1 MGVGVWRL
9 LWLCGPALLLLGLNV
24 LGARLP
30 TAVLGLAWL
39 LLSAVIAA
47 GLWRRALSR
56 RQAFVQAYI
65 LPQSR
70 LARWLR
76 GGWLLR
82 LRQWCVAL
90 LLGLVLLVGVIRLE
104 DGLAWWV
111 LLGGLLLLAVCTG
124 LAERYLG
131 RHVTPVY
138 LPALSMRVA
147 LWSSFVAL
155 LCLMTIPALF
165 SHYPDF
171 QHISLID
178 ALWSEAGR
186 QHAVSEPLL
195 WLLQAAAMK
204 DALAWWLGQQWLPG
218 LGEPLFRYGGWL
230 VLLAADGLFLLA
242 LLMLGGGTLARLP
255 APPPRRGV
263 LLALPLVLLATLLVA
278 DHRATLRAQWLPAA
292 PVTVALGGK
301 VYQVPAARA
310 QQLALLSA
318 LRFTE
323 GEAGARSAL
332 DRHLTQGL
340 DRLFAQLEAQLPT
353 FADWYYS
360 LGGEYARLSMMML
373 EQNSGD
379 YLQEK
384 ALELIYEPV
393 GFAQQVDI
401 LRLQADGTL
410 LRAAEDAREAWL
422 AEMIQALTG
431 ERAGQGPASA
441 PVSLDLDTALGE
453 LDRYSSPAFMQRMS
467 VAGGAATATA
477 GVVLFRA
484 FAARAAARSGAAL
497 AARGAAKGAARAGA
511 AAGAGTGAA
520 LCAPTG
526 PGALAC
532 ALAGGVV
539 SWVATDWALLK
550 IDEYANRDELIADLR
565 ASLAEERLQLEAQ
578 WRAAYDTVIA
588 AQYGG
593 MREDIQRTFSPG
605 RAVRD
610 A

>member
-1 MGVGVWRL
+1 MGVGLWRL
-9 LWLCGPALLLLGLNV
+9 LWLCGPALLLLGLNM

-30 TAVLGLAWL
+30 TAALLLAWL
-39 LLSAVIAA
+39 LLSAVMAA

-65 LPQSR
+65 VPQSR

-90 LLGLVLLVGVIRLE
+90 LLGLVLLVGVVRLE
-104 DGLAWWV
+104 DSLAWWV
-111 LLGGLLLLAVCTG
+111 LLGGLPLLALCTG
-124 LAERYLG
+124 VAEGHLG

-147 LWSSFVAL
+147 LWSSFVLL
-155 LCLMTIPALF
+155 LCLMTVLALF
-165 SHYPDF
+165 GHYPDF
-171 QHISLID
+171 QNVSLID

-186 QHAVSEPLL
+186 QHAVSAPML

-230 VLLAADGLFLLA
+230 VLLAADGLFLLGLLA
-242 LLMLGGGTLARLP
+242 LGAGTLARLP

-263 LLALPLVLLATLLVA
+263 WLLLPLALLATLLAA
-278 DHRATLRAQWLPAA
+278 DHRAALRVQWLPAA
-292 PVTVALGGK
+292 PVTVSLGGDL
-301 VYQVPAARA
+301 YQVPAARA

-323 GEAGARSAL
+323 GEAGARAAL
-332 DRHLTQGL
+332 DAHLTQGL
-340 DRLFAQLEAQLPT
+340 DRLFAQLDAQLPT

-360 LGGEYARLSMMML
+360 LSGEYARLSMMVL
-373 EQNSGD
+373 EKHDGD
-379 YLQEK
+379 YVQQK
-384 ALELIYEPV
+384 ALALIYEPV

-410 LRAAEDAREAWL
+410 LRAAEATREAWL
-422 AEMIQALTG
+422 AEMIRALSD

-441 PVSLDLDTALGE
+441 PVSLNLDTALA
-453 LDRYSSPAFMQRMS
+453 DMHHYSSPAFVQRLS
-467 VAGGAATATA
+467 VASGTAAATA

-484 FAARAAARSGAAL
+484 FATRAAARSGAAL

-550 IDEYANRDELIADLR
+550 IDEYANRDELIDDLR
-565 ASLAEERLQLEAQ
+565 VSLAEERLQLEAQ
-578 WRAAYDTVIA
+578 LRAAYDTVIA

-593 MREDIQRTFSPG
+593 MREDIQRTFSPVSMPEG
-605 RAVRD
+605 G
-610 A
+610 

>member
-1 MGVGVWRL
+1 MGVGLWRL
-9 LWLCGPALLLLGLNV
+9 LWLCGPALLLLGLNM
-24 LGARLP
+24 LGMRLP
-30 TAVLGLAWL
+30 TVALGLAWL
-39 LLSAVIAA
+39 LLSAVMAV

-65 LPQSR
+65 VPQSR
-70 LARWLR
+70 LAHWLR
-76 GGWLLR
+76 GGWLLY
-82 LRQWCVAL
+82 LRQWAVAL
-90 LLGLVLLVGVIRLE
+90 LLGLVVLVGVIRLE
-104 DGLAWWV
+104 QGLAWWV
-111 LLGGLLLLAVCTG
+111 LLLGLPLLALATG
-124 LAERYLG
+124 LAEWRLG
-131 RHVTPVY
+131 RHVTPVF

-147 LWSSFVAL
+147 LWSSFVVL
-155 LCLMTIPALF
+155 LLLMTVPALF
-165 SHYPDF
+165 GQYPDF
-171 QHISLID
+171 QTVSLVD

-218 LGEPLFRYGGWL
+218 LGEPIFQVAGWL
-230 VLLAADGLFLLA
+230 VLLAADGLFLMGV
-242 LLMLGGGTLARLP
+242 LLLGAGTLARLP
-255 APPPRRGV
+255 AMPSRRGMWPMAL
-263 LLALPLVLLATLLVA
+263 LLALLATVLLA
-278 DHRATLRAQWLPAA
+278 DHRAVLRAQWQPAP
-292 PVTVALGGK
+292 PVTVSLGGE
-301 VYQVPAARA
+301 VYQVPSARA
-310 QQLALLSA
+310 RQLALLSA

-323 GEAGARSAL
+323 GEAGARAAL
-332 DRHLTQGL
+332 DAHLTQGL
-340 DRLFAQLEAQLPT
+340 DRLFAQVEAQLPT

-360 LGGEYARLSMMML
+360 LGGEYARLSMMVL
-373 EQNSGD
+373 EKNSGD

-410 LRAAEDAREAWL
+410 LRVAEATRDAWL

-431 ERAGQGPASA
+431 EHAGHRPPSM
-441 PVSLDLDTALGE
+441 PVVLNLDHALAE
-453 LDRYSSPAFMQRMS
+453 MNRYSSPAFMQRMS
-467 VAGGAATATA
+467 VASGAATATA

-484 FAARAAARSGAAL
+484 FAVRAAARSGTAL
-497 AARGAAKGAARAGA
+497 AARGAARGAARAGA
-511 AAGAGTGAA
+511 AAGAGSGAA

-550 IDEYANRDELIADLR
+550 IDEYANRDELIDDLR

-578 WRAAYDTVIA
+578 LRAAYDNMIA
-588 AQYGG
+588 QQYGG
-593 MREDIQRTFSPG
+593 MREDVERTFRPVN
-605 RAVRD
+605 R
-610 A
+610 